1 MFIDHLLWVLKDNG
15 LHLSDFIQ
23 RAKSCRIGMKGVAI
37 SVVHLAI
44 SSQVAAL
51 GEVLGIKPVKGDATG
66 LEGV

>member
-1 MFIDHLLWVLKDNG
+1 M
-15 LHLSDFIQ
+15 
-23 RAKSCRIGMKGVAI
+23 GMKGVAI
-37 SVVHLAI
+37 SVFLLAI